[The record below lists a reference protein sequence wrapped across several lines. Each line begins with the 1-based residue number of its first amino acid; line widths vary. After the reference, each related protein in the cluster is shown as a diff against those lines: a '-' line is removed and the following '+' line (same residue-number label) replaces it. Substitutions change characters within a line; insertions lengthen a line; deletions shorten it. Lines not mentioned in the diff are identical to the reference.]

1 MSIGAS
7 TLSNIALFEIFAVW
21 LAGPEGI
28 AKA

>member
-7 TLSNIALFEIFAVW
+7 TLSNFAVFDIFTVW
-21 LAGPEGI
+21 LAGAEGI